1 MCSSFLL
8 VNFIWVIVFKEIVL
22 VCLKLKEIQMKAKK
36 LRIEDAP
43 SVTKAAAEE
52 GVVAGVK
59 AELLSAISAVDE
71 LLKLT

>member
-1 MCSSFLL
+1 
-8 VNFIWVIVFKEIVL
+8 
-22 VCLKLKEIQMKAKK
+22 MKVKK

-43 SVTKAAAEE
+43 SATKAAAEE